1 MTAIF
6 QFGTSRFLQAH
17 VALFAWEAR
26 QQGQDVPPITVVQ
39 TTMDPARAK
48 RVAAFN
54 DAQGYPVIL
63 RGLSPEREPVEETIR
78 VRSVTRGIAAAT
90 QWEALKE
97 HFRAEAD
104 YVISNTGDSGYQVAD
119 SDRQPGAIQPQ
130 SFPAMLLALLR
141 HRWQAGGAPVTILP
155 CELVY
160 RNGATLRGILA
171 DLAAAHRAEPEF
183 IAWLTQ
189 ECLWVN
195 SLVDRIV
202 SEPIEPVG
210 AVAEPYTL
218 WAVERQ
224 AGLVMPF
231 AHPDVVLTDDLEPYE
246 RLKVHI
252 LNLGHSWMAQQWLES
267 GKPEGGSVGDVMRDE
282 AVRSALERLYAQE
295 VIPGFAAHGLG
306 DQARDYVEATLTR
319 FANPF
324 LNHRLSDIA
333 NGHGA
338 KVEKRVA
345 GFVNWVGQRD
355 GALPMPELRHLIA
368 SVAAPQS

>member
-17 VALFAWEAR
+17 VALFAWEAKA
-26 QQGQDVPPITVVQ
+26 QGQDVPPITVVQ
-39 TTMDPARAK
+39 TTMDPGRAR

-63 RGLSPEREPVEETIR
+63 RGLSPERQPIEETIR
-78 VRSVTRGIAAAT
+78 VRSVARGLAAST
-90 QWEALKE
+90 DWEALKE
-97 HFRAEAD
+97 EFARAAS
-104 YVISNTGDSGYQVAD
+104 YVVSNTGDSGYRVAD
-119 SDRQPGAIQPQ
+119 SDREPGDQQPQ
-130 SFPAMLLALLR
+130 SFPAMLLALLH
-141 HRWQAGGAPVTILP
+141 HRWRQGGAPVTVLP

-160 RNGATLRGILA
+160 RNGATLRDILS
-171 DLAAAHRAEPEF
+171 DLAAHRQMEPQF
-183 IAWLTQ
+183 LAWLAGN
-189 ECLWVN
+189 CLWIN

-210 AVAEPYTL
+210 AVAEPYAL

-252 LNLGHSWMAQQWLES
+252 LNLGHSWMAQQWLDS
-267 GKPEGGSVGDVMRDE
+267 GKPEGGSVGDVMRDP
-282 AVRSALERLYAQE
+282 AMRAALETLYARE
-295 VIPGFAAHGLG
+295 VVPGFAAHGLG
-306 DQARDYVEATLTR
+306 EQARAYVEATLTR

-324 LNHRLSDIA
+324 LNHRLADIA

-338 KVEKRVA
+338 KVEKRVK
-345 GFVNWVGQRD
+345 GFVDWVTAKD
-355 GALPMPELRHLIA
+355 AALPLPELRHLIA
-368 SVAAPQS
+368 AAPQS